1 MKEKHAIFDLYQ
13 IPKKSYLYAY
23 GSLAM
28 IQQSNASFNKN
39 DIALGIAMYDRK
51 DVLEWVLRD
60 LQHDREA
67 LYWICVQAIKFTR
80 VDIIEE
86 VFEKSNEAAVNYLQR
101 LGSYLLC
108 NQAARYGNLES
119 FMCLRNLGYG
129 RRMVKFAGI

>member
-1 MKEKHAIFDLYQ
+1 
-13 IPKKSYLYAY
+13 
-23 GSLAM
+23 M

-86 VFEKSNEAAVNYLQR
+86 VFKKSNEAAVNYLQR